1 MNVTQC
7 ANSFRLFP
15 FPAVLVEYCEVQLY
29 ESVERKDQVQKV
41 NRNKAVECS

>member
-1 MNVTQC
+1 MHIKNNIVSTYPRCDVNVTQC

-29 ESVERKDQVQKV
+29 ESV
-41 NRNKAVECS
+41 